1 MLKNVALRLI
11 SSGWKI
17 PQQERLDRFQELA
30 MLKRLLDAVAINC
43 VLDVEANRGQYAL
56 ELRGIGFSGQIVSF
70 EPVRR
75 EFASL
80 REAFKDDPKWKGYQ
94 LALGSADGSG
104 TIKVPRLT
112 VLSSLL
118 APLREDPA
126 AQMEQV
132 EVRRLDRM
140 FGEATEAVPGPRVL
154 LKMDTQGYDVEVFK
168 GAEGCLGAICAL
180 QSEISVQP
188 LYRGMPHYLDAL
200 RIYEEAGFEL
210 HDLTVVARVGTG
222 GLQELNCFMVRPSCR
237 IKN

>member
-17 PQQERLDRFQELA
+17 PQQARLDRFQELV
-30 MLKRLLDAVAINC
+30 MLKRLLDSLEINC
-43 VLDVEANRGQYAL
+43 VLDVGANRGQYAL

-75 EFASL
+75 EFETL
-80 REAFKDDPKWKGYQ
+80 QDAFKSDSKWKGYRF
-94 LALGSADGSG
+94 ALGSAEGSA

-118 APLREDPA
+118 APIQEDPG
-126 AQMEQV
+126 AQLE
-132 EVRRLDRM
+132 EVAIRRLDRL
-140 FGEATEAVPGPRVL
+140 FSAAVEGVSSPKVL

-168 GAEGCLGAICAL
+168 GAEGCLDSICAL

-188 LYRGMPHYLDAL
+188 LYKEMPHYLDAL
-200 RIYEEAGFEL
+200 RTYEEAGFDL
-210 HDLTVVARVGTG
+210 HDLTVVLRESNG
-222 GLQELNCFMVRPSCR
+222 GLKELNCFMVRSSCQIR
-237 IKN
+237 S